1 MNSGHTLIVIGWR
14 GVRRAYLDIP
24 KEEALAR
31 WRRHEGFSQH
41 SNEPEPRLVSEIH
54 FLDEFGVYDA
64 WGDEG
69 CENCRRYPTPG
80 PNDNRAQCKHCKRW
94 VKDEGQFIYPMNP
107 AAR

>member
-1 MNSGHTLIVIGWR
+1 MNSGHTLIVIGYR

-24 KEEALAR
+24 RDEAITRFRKSADWKWNDL
-31 WRRHEGFSQH
+31 
-41 SNEPEPRLVSEIH
+41 PDRLISEIH

-64 WGDEG
+64 WGNEEG
-69 CENCRRYPTPG
+69 CEDCRRYPTAG
-80 PNDNRAQCKHCKRW
+80 PNDARAQCSRCKRW